1 MNISGVGMYK
11 ANYDG
16 AVFAESKEAGIG
28 VIVRDDK
35 GDVIVAL
42 AEKIPYPVSVEVL
55 EALAARRAAKFVVEL
70 GLSVAEFEGDSEIV
84 WKALKAAD
92 GANSATGVIIKDT
105 MSIIGSLRTFSFSH
119 T

>member
-42 AEKIPYPVSVEVL
+42 AEKIPS
-55 EALAARRAAKFVVEL
+55 RGQWRC
-70 GLSVAEFEGDSEIV
+70 
-84 WKALKAAD
+84 WK
-92 GANSATGVIIKDT
+92 
-105 MSIIGSLRTFSFSH
+105 H
-119 T
+119 